1 MATLQINQTKNP
13 EEKAMKIIRVL
24 TACAVLITPLAVM
37 ATDDPEMS
45 AIDMSPDNRVQ
56 PPEGINTTTLRELV
70 ATVTAIDM
78 ENRLVTIEGPDGN
91 SLVVQAGDK
100 VKNLPQVEVGDKV
113 VMKYFDSM
121 TANIVKL
128 DKGEKLGTEVIGA
141 RASAPLGAKPG
152 GAAAVEMT
160 RRVEVVFVDPV
171 QKFISVRSPDRGLR
185 KISLKESP
193 DLQHYLNELKE
204 GDVVEVTYT
213 EAIAV
218 EVVPAD

>member
-1 MATLQINQTKNP
+1 
-13 EEKAMKIIRVL
+13 MKKITMPI
-24 TACAVLITPLAVM
+24 ACALLMTSIAVLAM
-37 ATDDPEMS
+37 DDPEMS
-45 AIDMSPDNRVQ
+45 SIDMSPDNRVQ
-56 PPEGINTTTLRELV
+56 PPEGINTATLREVV

-78 ENRLVTIEGPDGN
+78 EKRLVTIEGPDGN
-91 SLVVQAGDK
+91 SLVIQASDK

-113 VMKYFDSM
+113 VMKYFDSI
-121 TANIVKL
+121 TADIVKL
-128 DKGEKLGTEVIGA
+128 GKDEKLGTEVIGA
-141 RASAPLGAKPG
+141 KATAPLGAKPG

-160 RRVEVVFVDPV
+160 RRVEVVFVDPI

-193 DLQHYLNELKE
+193 DLQHYLKELKA

-213 EAIAV
+213 EAMAI

>member
-1 MATLQINQTKNP
+1 MKKITMQI
-13 EEKAMKIIRVL
+13 
-24 TACAVLITPLAVM
+24 ACALLMTSIAVLAM
-37 ATDDPEMS
+37 DDPEMS
-45 AIDMSPDNRVQ
+45 SIDMSPDNRVQ
-56 PPEGINTTTLRELV
+56 PPEGINTATLREVV

-78 ENRLVTIEGPDGN
+78 EKRLVTIEGPDGD
-91 SLVVQAGDK
+91 SLVIQASDK

-113 VMKYFDSM
+113 VMKYFDSI
-121 TANIVKL
+121 TADIVKL
-128 DKGEKLGTEVIGA
+128 GKDEKLGTEVKGA
-141 RASAPLGAKPG
+141 KASAPLGAKPG

-160 RRVEVVFVDPV
+160 RRVEVVFVDPI

-193 DLQHYLNELKE
+193 DLQHYLKELKE

-213 EAIAV
+213 EAMAI

>member
-1 MATLQINQTKNP
+1 MLMHKGEN
-13 EEKAMKIIRVL
+13 MKIIKVL
-24 TACAVLITPLAVM
+24 TACAVLITPLVAQAM
-37 ATDDPEMS
+37 DDPEMS
-45 AIDMSPDNRVQ
+45 SIDMSPDNRVQ
-56 PPEGINTTTLRELV
+56 PPEGINTATLREAT

-78 ENRLVTIEGPDGN
+78 ENRLVTLEGPDGD
-91 SLVVQAGDK
+91 SLIVQASDK

-113 VMKYFDSM
+113 VLKYFDSI

-128 DKGEKLGTEVIGA
+128 GKDQKLGTEVVGA
-141 RASAPLGAKPG
+141 EVSAPLGAKPG

-160 RRVEVVFVDPV
+160 RRVEVVFVDPI
-171 QKFISVRSPDRGLR
+171 QKFVSVRSPDRGLR

-193 DLQHYLNELKE
+193 DLQHYLTELKE

-213 EAIAV
+213 EAIAI

>member
-1 MATLQINQTKNP
+1 
-13 EEKAMKIIRVL
+13 MKVIKVL
-24 TACAVLITPLAVM
+24 TVFAMLITPFGVM
-37 ATDDPEMS
+37 AMDDPEMS
-45 AIDMSPDNRVQ
+45 SIDMSPDNRVQ
-56 PPEGINTTTLRELV
+56 PPEGINTATLREVV

-91 SLVVQAGDK
+91 SLVVQASDK

-113 VMKYFDSM
+113 VMKYFDSI
-121 TANIVKL
+121 TADIVKL
-128 DKGEKLGTEVIGA
+128 GKDEKLGTEVIGA
-141 RASAPLGAKPG
+141 KATAPLGAKPG

-160 RRVEVVFVDPV
+160 RRVEVVFVDPI

-193 DLQHYLNELKE
+193 DLQHYLKELKA

-213 EAIAV
+213 EAMAI

>member
-1 MATLQINQTKNP
+1 
-13 EEKAMKIIRVL
+13 MKVIKVL
-24 TACAVLITPLAVM
+24 TVFAMLITPLGVPAM
-37 ATDDPEMS
+37 DDPEMS
-45 AIDMSPDNRVQ
+45 SIDMSPDNRVQ
-56 PPEGINTTTLRELV
+56 PPEGINTATLREVV

-91 SLVVQAGDK
+91 SLVVQASDK

-113 VMKYFDSM
+113 VMKYFDSI

-128 DKGEKLGTEVIGA
+128 GKDEKLGTEVVGA
-141 RASAPLGAKPG
+141 RASAPLGEKPA
-152 GAAAVEMT
+152 GAGVVEMT
-160 RRVEVVFVDPV
+160 RRVEVVFVDPI
-171 QKFISVRSPDRGLR
+171 QKFISVRSPDRGFR

-193 DLQHYLNELKE
+193 DLQHYLKELKE

-213 EAIAV
+213 EAMAI

>member
-1 MATLQINQTKNP
+1 MKKITMQI
-13 EEKAMKIIRVL
+13 
-24 TACAVLITPLAVM
+24 ACALLMTSIAVLAM
-37 ATDDPEMS
+37 DDPEMS
-45 AIDMSPDNRVQ
+45 SIDMSPDNRVQ
-56 PPEGINTTTLRELV
+56 PPEGINTATLREVV

-78 ENRLVTIEGPDGN
+78 EKRLVTIEGPDGN
-91 SLVVQAGDK
+91 SLVIQASDK

-113 VMKYFDSM
+113 VMKYFDSI
-121 TANIVKL
+121 TADIVKL
-128 DKGEKLGTEVIGA
+128 GKDEKLGTEVIGA
-141 RASAPLGAKPG
+141 KATAPLGAKPG

-160 RRVEVVFVDPV
+160 RRVEVVFVDPI

-193 DLQHYLNELKE
+193 DLQHYLKELKA

-213 EAIAV
+213 EAMAI